1 MGLDGMRGGGSLF
14 PGLFGDG
21 TEPEPKEKPEEGGR
35 ERVSCKEPVDEV
47 ENHEL
52 RHRGEG
58 GDRIWGVREGVD
70 V

>member
-1 MGLDGMRGGGSLF
+1 M
-14 PGLFGDG
+14 
-21 TEPEPKEKPEEGGR
+21 

-52 RHRGEG
+52 RHRGEEG
-58 GDRIWGVREGVD
+58 NRIWGVREGVD